1 MDFVKR
7 EDQHVLDEENYKA
20 SKYAD
25 ILQKPF
31 QLEAPD
37 QHTPISMEQ
46 LHQVMQTSLNT
57 SLVHNFQLPL
67 SPRQMSTLMLKTNH
81 LGRNLNFNEIPGY
94 LQRNFPEVDLVHNLA
109 NELPQ
114 NLRHEDLI
122 INRNLDISLARNLS
136 NELELQNGLAQ
147 TLVQNL
153 NEQDLRISEV
163 LQQNMRHEIPHDL
176 NHELDL
182 SHHLNRNID
191 PEILVQESRRTPIVQ
206 CAQDS
211 QLLEQN
217 FSQALEQNL
226 AQRLDHNLVQRLD
239 QNLAQRLDQNLAQR
253 LEQNLAQRFDQNLVQ
268 RLDQTLVQRLDQAIA
283 HRIGQRLVVTG
294 NVHEDQNVDGDHLLP
309 MPFQIKSEQE
319 DDSYF
324 YDNMSQGLPNVNGLN
339 GQVHSDTAQGS
350 QAIHQDSQIYAVYNN
365 QIQNVPAL
373 NATDLYSRPQN
384 YAQNYITNVTRDNP
398 QNLVVN
404 RQFENGSPYEEELK
418 KTRQNE
424 NGGKN
429 DSTKIE
435 EPKENLKPTDQN
447 KIFYAEYNPNAQYT
461 DNNEKNENDSSVQNK
476 LSTEDLSMDI
486 IKGEYTCYKCNV
498 IFPSKRLLKQHSKN
512 CLEDSEQSE
521 KLGKFGCS
529 QCSYRCQ
536 SPAILK
542 IHERTHTGEK
552 PFSCTFCP
560 YKSGQKNNVAKHI
573 LVHMKEKP
581 FKCQYCEYRCAQKN
595 NLVVHERTHTGYKP
609 FACPYCEYRTVQK
622 PNLVKHMYLHTDQK
636 PFSCDLCSY
645 RCVQKTNLTKHKQR
659 HLNEKDGDNVDIKS
673 QVKSYRSR
681 QKSVKCPHCSYK
693 CVQKASLEKHIAFK
707 HPDCPPDPEI
717 PEEGLNLMKN
727 DNENEAIQNL
737 SVRKGDQVNN
747 TCYTPAFLDVVK
759 KNELVGKNL

>member
-7 EDQHVLDEENYKA
+7 EDQHVLDEENRA
-20 SKYAD
+20 FKYAD

-31 QLEAPD
+31 QMEAPD

-46 LHQVMQTSLNT
+46 LHQVMQTSLNN

-81 LGRNLNFNEIPGY
+81 LSRSLNFNEIPGY
-94 LQRNFPEVDLVHNLA
+94 LQRNFSDADLVHNLA

-122 INRNLDISLARNLS
+122 INRNLDIQLARNLS

-147 TLVQNL
+147 TLAQQL
-153 NEQDLRISEV
+153 NEQDLRIGDV
-163 LQQNMRHEIPHDL
+163 LPQNMRHEVSHDL

-191 PEILVQESRRTPIVQ
+191 QDILAHESRRMSMVQ
-206 CAQDS
+206 CAQDNH
-211 QLLEQN
+211 LLEQN
-217 FSQALEQNL
+217 FSHALEQNL
-226 AQRLDHNLVQRLD
+226 AQRLD
-239 QNLAQRLDQNLAQR
+239 QNLAQRLDQNL
-253 LEQNLAQRFDQNLVQ
+253 VQ
-268 RLDQTLVQRLDQAIA
+268 RLDQSLVQRLDQAIA
-283 HRIGQRLVVTG
+283 QRMGQRLVATNMNG
-294 NVHEDQNVDGDHLLP
+294 HESQRLEGDHLLP
-309 MPFQIKSEQE
+309 MPFHIKSEQD

-324 YDNMSQGLPNVNGLN
+324 YDNMSQGMPNVNGLN
-339 GQVHSDTAQGS
+339 GQVHSETAQGS
-350 QAIHQDSQIYAVYNN
+350 QAVHQDSQIYAVYNN
-365 QIQNVPAL
+365 QIQNVPA
-373 NATDLYSRPQN
+373 NNPIDLYSRPQN
-384 YAQNYITNVTRDNP
+384 YAQNYISNVTRDNP
-398 QNLVVN
+398 QNLVIH
-404 RQFENGSPYEEELK
+404 RQFENASPYAEELK
-418 KTRQNE
+418 KPRPTE
-424 NGGKN
+424 NGGKD
-429 DSTKIE
+429 DSTKTE

-447 KIFYAEYNPNAQYT
+447 KIYYAEYNPNVQYT
-461 DNNEKNENDSSVQNK
+461 DSIEKNENDSSAQNK

-486 IKGEYTCYKCNV
+486 IKGEYICYKCNV
-498 IFPSKRLLKQHSKN
+498 IFSSKRLLRQHSKT

-552 PFSCTFCP
+552 PFSCNFCD

-581 FKCQYCEYRCAQKN
+581 FRCQYCNYRCAQKN

-609 FACPYCEYRTVQK
+609 FGCPYCDYRTVQK

-659 HLNEKDGDNVDIKS
+659 HLNEKDGDKVDIKS
-673 QVKSYRSR
+673 QVKPYRPR
-681 QKSVKCPHCSYK
+681 QKSVKCPHCPYR
-693 CVQKASLEKHIAFK
+693 CVQKASLEKHIIFK
-707 HPDCPPDPEI
+707 HSEAPLEQDTQD
-717 PEEGLNLMKN
+717 EGLNLMKN
-727 DNENEAIQNL
+727 TNENEAIQNL
-737 SVRKGDQVNN
+737 SVRKDEQVDN
-747 TCYTPAFLDVVK
+747 TCYNGFLDVMK
-759 KNELVGKNL
+759 KNELVGMGKNELIGVGKNL